1 MCSHGARRVCTVYD
15 PSWGPRPNTGS
26 GLGPGQVVFCGSL
39 HGTVLTSICS
49 ICAKSKISNATTIPI
64 VLTKLASLSKLLK
77 SESSSAVAFTSIM
90 LDDKGVFP
98 LIAKLCN
105 YKIIPRCILSV
116 NYVKLIS
123 NMTINLLFTSI
134 SLSHENSRYPRKS
147 SSYDYI
153 LQIYTISPQ
162 TSIGVR

>member
-1 MCSHGARRVCTVYD
+1 
-15 PSWGPRPNTGS
+15 
-26 GLGPGQVVFCGSL
+26 
-39 HGTVLTSICS
+39 
-49 ICAKSKISNATTIPI
+49 
-64 VLTKLASLSKLLK
+64 LSKLLK